1 MADPASYRPRDIPKL
16 PGVYRFYDSND
27 AVIYV
32 GKAINL
38 KNRLS
43 NYFQGNLQE
52 KTHRMVNQA
61 VRVDWTIVDT
71 EVEALTLEFSWI
83 KQYAPQFNVQ
93 FRDDKSYPYL
103 AVTNNEEI
111 PRIFITRKSKR
122 PGITYFGPFAHTWAL
137 RNTFDVLLKV
147 FPIRSCT
154 TGNFQRAQRSK
165 RQCLLGDIG
174 KCSAPCVNWVS
185 KEEHKELSNRLV
197 AFMGNG
203 SADIVPTLRAEMELA
218 SSREEFERA
227 SKIRDSISAIE
238 RAQESSDAALPE
250 NLTADIVAIH
260 HDGAHA
266 AGSIFIVRSGSI
278 KGSRSWIVDQS
289 KTLEG
294 DDEMGALFY
303 SIYSQSSASEIP
315 AEILI
320 NERPLDAPALEAWLS
335 HIRGGPV
342 ALKVPQRGEKF
353 DLLAT
358 VKRNAQYSLIQFLS
372 KRSTDVAIS
381 GKALIEIEE
390 ALDLERT
397 PLRIECFDISNISG
411 TSVVA
416 SMVVF
421 EDGLAKKSEY
431 RRFIINTDEGFDDVR
446 AMHQVITRRLK
457 RLIDDRNIDAAETIE
472 LGGKLSKFSYPPQ
485 LIVVDGGAPQ
495 VNAAARALRELG
507 ISDIALCGLAKRLE
521 EVWIPGSSDPI
532 ILPRASEGLYL
543 LQRIRDEAHRFAITF
558 HRSRR
563 SKIMLESILDEI
575 PQLGQVRRGAL
586 LERFGSVAAIR
597 RASRAEIAATP
608 GIGNRTASIIEEHL
622 NSITSQ
628 KVDTTTGEILSEQE
642 IINGQAVLDR
652 GKRINP

>member
-1 MADPASYRPRDIPKL
+1 MADPASYRPTDIPKL
-16 PGVYRFYDSND
+16 PGVYRFYDSSET
-27 AVIYV
+27 VIYV
-32 GKAINL
+32 GKAVNL
-38 KNRLS
+38 KNRLN
-43 NYFQGNLQE
+43 NYFQGNLLE

-71 EVEALTLEFSWI
+71 EVEALALEFSWI
-83 KQYAPQFNVQ
+83 KQYAPQYNVQ

-103 AVTNNEEI
+103 AITNNDEY

-137 RNTFDVLLKV
+137 RSTFDVILKV

-174 KCSAPCVNWVS
+174 KCAAPCVNWIS
-185 KEEHKELSNRLV
+185 KEEHKDLANRLV
-197 AFMGNG
+197 TFMSDGN
-203 SADIVPTLRAEMELA
+203 SDIIPTLQAEMQLA
-218 SSREEFERA
+218 SQREEFERA
-227 SKIRDSISAIE
+227 TKIRDSINAIE
-238 RAQESSDAALPE
+238 RAQESTDAALSVS
-250 NLTADIVAIH
+250 LTADIVAIH

-266 AGSIFIVRSGSI
+266 AGSIFIVRGGAI

-289 KTLEG
+289 KSLEG

-303 SIYSQSSASEIP
+303 SIYSQSSPAEIP

-335 HIRGGPV
+335 QLRGAPV
-342 ALKVPQRGEKF
+342 VLKVPQRGEK
-353 DLLAT
+353 LEILQT

-372 KRSTDVAIS
+372 KRSTDAAVS

-431 RRFIINTDEGFDDVR
+431 RRFIINTDEGFDDTR

-457 RLIDDRNIDAAETIE
+457 RLIDDRTVDTAEVAE
-472 LGGKLSKFSYPPQ
+472 LGGKLGKFSYPPQ

-495 VNAAARALRELG
+495 VNAAARALSELG
-507 ISDIALCGLAKRLE
+507 VTNIALCGLAKRLE
-521 EVWIPGSSDPI
+521 EVWIPGSKDPL
-532 ILPRASEGLYL
+532 ILPRSSEGLYL

-575 PQLGQVRRGAL
+575 PQLGQVRRTAL

-597 RASRAEIAATP
+597 KANRDDIAATP
-608 GIGNRTASIIEEHL
+608 GIGQKIADVIVVHL
-622 NSITSQ
+622 ELIGSE
-628 KVDTTTGEILSEQE
+628 KVNMQTGEITH
-642 IINGQAVLDR
+642 D
-652 GKRINP
+652 